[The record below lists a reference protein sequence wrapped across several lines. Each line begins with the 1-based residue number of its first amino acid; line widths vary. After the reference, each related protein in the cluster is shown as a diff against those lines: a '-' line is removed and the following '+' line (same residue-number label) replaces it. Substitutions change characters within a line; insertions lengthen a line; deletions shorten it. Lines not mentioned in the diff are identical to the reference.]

1 MKNKE
6 SYEKYLDKII
16 SRYTGKKS
24 KAWLVKELLDIKER
38 VITQRHYKG
47 WDEDKISM
55 AITHRYNMAMYGI
68 REPAEDDKLY
78 DIIRKVLDGAVE
90 YESLPSVDE

>member
-1 MKNKE
+1 MKNKQ

-24 KAWLVKELLDIKER
+24 AAWLVKELLDIKER

-47 WDEDKISM
+47 WDQATFPIATTPRS
-55 AITHRYNMAMYGI
+55 NMAMYGI
-68 REPAEDDKLY
+68 REPAEHDKLY
-78 DIIRKVLDGAVE
+78 DIIRKVLDGAIE

>member
-1 MKNKE
+1 MKYKE

-24 KAWLVKELLDIKER
+24 EAWLVKELLDIKER
-38 VITQRHYKG
+38 VINQRHYKG
-47 WDEDKISM
+47 WDEDKIST

-68 REPAEDDKLY
+68 REPAMNDKLY
-78 DIIRKVLDGAVE
+78 DTIRKVLDGAIA

>member
-1 MKNKE
+1 MKYKE

-24 KAWLVKELLDIKER
+24 EAWLVKELLDIKER
-38 VITQRHYKG
+38 VINQRHYKG
-47 WDEDKISM
+47 WDEDKIST
-55 AITHRYNMAMYGI
+55 AITHRYNMAMYGV
-68 REPAEDDKLY
+68 REPAMNDKLY
-78 DIIRKVLDGAVE
+78 DTISKVLDGAIA

>member
-24 KAWLVKELLDIKER
+24 EAWLVKELLDIKER
-38 VITQRHYKG
+38 VLTQRHYKG
-47 WDEDKISM
+47 
-55 AITHRYNMAMYGI
+55 
-68 REPAEDDKLY
+68 
-78 DIIRKVLDGAVE
+78 
-90 YESLPSVDE
+90 